1 MRLSVTKKLWDF
13 LCFLFFFFSFLS
25 SFLDGLAE
33 VFRTCFVFSYPG
45 HMQPIEFLRKNSSI
59 NCYSRS
65 VRHMTRHVLLSL
77 FTVTSIHSIRKRTR
91 NSLKLGKFKSQ
102 AREKLILMKKMFKS
116 RNRLIRHVKV
126 ISMLLL
132 NNISYQKTCIL
143 LVNDMQ

>member
-1 MRLSVTKKLWDF
+1 MRLSVTQKTLRLPF
-13 LCFLFFFFSFLS
+13 SFFFSFLS

-33 VFRTCFVFSYPG
+33 VFCTYFVFSYPG
-45 HMQPIEFLRKNSSI
+45 HMRPIEFLRKNSSI

-65 VRHMTRHVLLSL
+65 VRHMTRDVLVSL

-102 AREKLILMKKMFKS
+102 AREKLILMKKNVFK
-116 RNRLIRHVKV
+116 RGNRLIRHVKV

-132 NNISYQKTCIL
+132 NNISYLKTCIL
-143 LVNDMQ
+143 LVSDM